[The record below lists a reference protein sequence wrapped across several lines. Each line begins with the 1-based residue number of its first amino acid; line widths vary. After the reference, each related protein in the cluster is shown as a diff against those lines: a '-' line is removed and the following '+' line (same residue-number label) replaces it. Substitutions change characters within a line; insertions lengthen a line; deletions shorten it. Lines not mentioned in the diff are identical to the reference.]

1 MELFFKKTNPRGKK
15 VMNKITLEQTTLIFN
30 NKYDIDIFNPDD
42 LYKINI
48 VISNLFSL
56 GCNSKQ
62 LINDLNDLLTIQTLM
77 IKKHFFLTNI

>member
-1 MELFFKKTNPRGKK
+1 MI
-15 VMNKITLEQTTLIFN
+15 KITGEEIKQPEQTTMIFN

-56 GCNSKQ
+56 GCNSHQ
-62 LINDLNDLLTIQTLM
+62 LVNDLNDLLTIQTLM
-77 IKKHFFLTNI
+77 IKKHFFLTNNKGEKNEN